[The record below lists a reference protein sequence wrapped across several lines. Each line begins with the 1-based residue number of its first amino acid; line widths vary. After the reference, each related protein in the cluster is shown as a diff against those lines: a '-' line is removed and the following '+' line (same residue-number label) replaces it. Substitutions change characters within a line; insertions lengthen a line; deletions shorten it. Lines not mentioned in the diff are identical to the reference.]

1 MNGTVTPNAAEDE
14 ELYAQL
20 LRIQDAVLAGR
31 HAQFKL
37 SPSAVEQLKAALI
50 APDNIAAH
58 ATNQAASS
66 VAATINAQL
75 GTNVPTGLDPIFLEK
90 SDHLVK
96 AERALKRQRVEQDV
110 QVQAEQQRKNFRY
123 SKDANIEATSHISVD
138 EVLRAAH
145 ERVKPVTGLKSA
157 QAASA
162 SSFDENDY
170 YSSRAPSHWS
180 DDANSFQ
187 ASDKGA
193 GAFTADLERLGG
205 IAQAG
210 HSTRKH
216 GMASQ
221 PMQDNRHKPVQV
233 YDGED
238 DDVYEPEDG
247 EDDEYDPALVPSI
260 GPAQKGAI
268 ANGHYT
274 LEDDNSDYEPGEI
287 TQDSAA
293 LTPYLPAQQVAQN
306 SPRVPVIRNH
316 LTHLAAPQPNRVSPL
331 ATATG
336 PGIELELVNGRPE
349 IVQARPQYRSVPQQS
364 RASTASPV
372 NNAGGSGKKKQRN
385 NGKKRKRELEPR
397 EPRGQRVKKRQDRRF
412 AHSPVS
418 PVHREPHVKDE
429 PVSPPPFANA
439 LDIPQYHKADHGPP
453 PIEVDLRSPARVPQS
468 QHVSDAPRSNLRYE
482 YAAPLSPANVRA
494 ASPGVYRPVQRDTQD
509 LRRVAN
515 MQYAQRAPSPPTQRA
530 YSPVGPYRAASAVYA
545 PVPRTAE
552 PPRYTEVQP
561 EPHLQYARARSPS
574 RMQEYRDEYS
584 RAASPAIMAPTAQPL
599 PPRIVVD
606 QYGTR
611 YYAAEPVPTPALEHV
626 PESQPVYERD
636 PSRMSVAYAPAPSF
650 RYESHYPRMAPPPT
664 PIRQEPRVE
673 YTRTN
678 GYRAAEYI
686 ERQPEPIRYSTAAPT
701 SPRYQEKPRYPMAPP
716 ALPAVAEKTSP
727 VYQAMPRYEDMPPP
741 QALPQ
746 RIEAIS
752 PVYQTMPRYEAM
764 PPPQAPPQR
773 IEATSPVYQQ
783 ALRAYSVRPEA
794 MQPPP
799 LPQSGYIRQAS
810 VVPAQYARG
819 YEMAPPLLPS
829 QMSRAVSVAPG
840 GYGAQDPGQMMYG
853 YAPQAQPRTQ
863 AVRAGGPAVM
873 HNISS
878 RARHGWEGIKPSMG
892 FGMSRNG
899 AGPQQS
905 SPADLAALG
914 QQAQTAGRS
923 VAGAS
928 MSSNTA
934 AAAGG
939 HLVNLSFNVPFNSNL
954 PGPDSDDVLYSSKG
968 AFQKWIHPDGGAAGE
983 DMPNHALPVHT
994 RNVEILRM
1002 LCKQMSESSG
1012 ERLHATVTSS
1022 KPKPVPGMQRGPLTA
1037 LVTNVCIGGEAE
1049 VVHKMRAK
1057 VLNETPIT
1065 LRREI
1070 IDIDREIVFP
1080 KSQDGARADILHHM
1094 DDIADKTKAD
1104 IFLLE
1109 SKSRRKDS
1117 ESASF
1122 NGAIEKSMDK
1132 RLQIHVYGD
1141 MECCENAKTRL
1152 LIMIDQILQR
1162 QVDTIRLELS
1172 LHTLISGRH
1181 RRNVKMIESAT
1192 GTAIYFPPMFP
1203 TVFGYVPPGS
1213 VPLRGRD
1220 EIIITGESM
1229 DMILQA
1235 KKRLHD
1241 LVVSTKTFIK
1251 DVQITT
1257 SKVDY
1262 ILLERLDKIRRII
1275 EANGS
1280 YVLLPPLGN
1289 HSGVLRVQATDILN
1303 VERTVREIMGL
1314 AGQFYSA
1321 SWWVTHPD
1329 PSQRQPTPSDIRAML
1344 PDICINSGA
1353 EITFEKLNF
1362 HINGSD
1368 DAVKAA
1374 MSIINTLPF
1383 VKKAQS
1389 TLRVKV
1395 ELANEH
1401 KEFVSG
1407 KKNGK
1412 INKIMS
1418 QSNVQIVFDGFNE
1431 YNFYIDVRGAQY
1443 EATKNGLDL
1452 VELEMPAS
1460 ISFHVP
1466 DQYHKRIIGIGGQ
1479 HIQRIM
1485 KKYSVFVKFSNAM
1498 DRGGIGKDDDDI
1510 KVDNVICRTPAR
1522 NADNLELVKQEI
1534 MDMVE
1539 KVDAEFVSEHIP
1551 VDRLYHREL
1560 VARMPEI
1567 EELEKKWNCK
1577 VTFPGTEQASD
1588 MITVSGPEYQVPQAV
1603 DEFLGMVPETHEIE
1617 FPTTEELSA
1626 YLRSDEFTKERLQKL
1641 KDQYVVEAAVLE
1653 PKHERHGDKEVLVER
1668 FTLSYTRNN
1677 AGGLKD
1683 AIDFLLLPFLGKGLA
1698 VDDVKG
1704 AIPRPKSD
1712 SFEDNMPYFESKLL
1726 QQTPASD
1733 SPTRASFLA
1742 EEGSSRSIFDK
1753 LRKPGS
1759 MSSFSSFIDRR
1770 RKTGRDSPA
1779 SLFMHASNNASKA
1792 SLVSMESRDS
1802 GYRNPWNDSGV
1813 DLEHDTS
1820 NGAHHSLHGNG
1831 WGSFSTTASRPNTSS
1846 NSLSGAFGDP
1856 ANKFPFGV
1864 NGNASSSS
1872 LNTPMIPGLGMA
1884 TTNGSSLALG
1894 TTPGDATPRYDPKM
1908 GELANG
1914 DVPATTALT
1923 APETGKEKSAEGS
1936 AQAITTLTTPGYS
1949 APIVRPH

>member
-1 MNGTVTPNAAEDE
+1 
-14 ELYAQL
+14 
-20 LRIQDAVLAGR
+20 
-31 HAQFKL
+31 
-37 SPSAVEQLKAALI
+37 
-50 APDNIAAH
+50 
-58 ATNQAASS
+58 
-66 VAATINAQL
+66 
-75 GTNVPTGLDPIFLEK
+75 
-90 SDHLVK
+90 
-96 AERALKRQRVEQDV
+96 
-110 QVQAEQQRKNFRY
+110 
-123 SKDANIEATSHISVD
+123 
-138 EVLRAAH
+138 
-145 ERVKPVTGLKSA
+145 
-157 QAASA
+157 
-162 SSFDENDY
+162 
-170 YSSRAPSHWS
+170 
-180 DDANSFQ
+180 
-187 ASDKGA
+187 
-193 GAFTADLERLGG
+193 
-205 IAQAG
+205 
-210 HSTRKH
+210 
-216 GMASQ
+216 
-221 PMQDNRHKPVQV
+221 
-233 YDGED
+233 
-238 DDVYEPEDG
+238 
-247 EDDEYDPALVPSI
+247 
-260 GPAQKGAI
+260 
-268 ANGHYT
+268 
-274 LEDDNSDYEPGEI
+274 
-287 TQDSAA
+287 
-293 LTPYLPAQQVAQN
+293 
-306 SPRVPVIRNH
+306 
-316 LTHLAAPQPNRVSPL
+316 
-331 ATATG
+331 
-336 PGIELELVNGRPE
+336 
-349 IVQARPQYRSVPQQS
+349 
-364 RASTASPV
+364 
-372 NNAGGSGKKKQRN
+372 
-385 NGKKRKRELEPR
+385 
-397 EPRGQRVKKRQDRRF
+397 
-412 AHSPVS
+412 
-418 PVHREPHVKDE
+418 
-429 PVSPPPFANA
+429 
-439 LDIPQYHKADHGPP
+439 
-453 PIEVDLRSPARVPQS
+453 
-468 QHVSDAPRSNLRYE
+468 
-482 YAAPLSPANVRA
+482 
-494 ASPGVYRPVQRDTQD
+494 
-509 LRRVAN
+509 
-515 MQYAQRAPSPPTQRA
+515 
-530 YSPVGPYRAASAVYA
+530 
-545 PVPRTAE
+545 
-552 PPRYTEVQP
+552 
-561 EPHLQYARARSPS
+561 
-574 RMQEYRDEYS
+574 
-584 RAASPAIMAPTAQPL
+584 
-599 PPRIVVD
+599 
-606 QYGTR
+606 
-611 YYAAEPVPTPALEHV
+611 
-626 PESQPVYERD
+626 
-636 PSRMSVAYAPAPSF
+636 
-650 RYESHYPRMAPPPT
+650 
-664 PIRQEPRVE
+664 
-673 YTRTN
+673 
-678 GYRAAEYI
+678 
-686 ERQPEPIRYSTAAPT
+686 
-701 SPRYQEKPRYPMAPP
+701 
-716 ALPAVAEKTSP
+716 
-727 VYQAMPRYEDMPPP
+727 
-741 QALPQ
+741 
-746 RIEAIS
+746 
-752 PVYQTMPRYEAM
+752 
-764 PPPQAPPQR
+764 
-773 IEATSPVYQQ
+773 
-783 ALRAYSVRPEA
+783 
-794 MQPPP
+794 
-799 LPQSGYIRQAS
+799 
-810 VVPAQYARG
+810 
-819 YEMAPPLLPS
+819 
-829 QMSRAVSVAPG
+829 
-840 GYGAQDPGQMMYG
+840 
-853 YAPQAQPRTQ
+853 
-863 AVRAGGPAVM
+863 M

-892 FGMSRNG
+892 FGMSRT
-899 AGPQQS
+899 GPQQ
-905 SPADLAALG
+905 PQQQLPPDLSI
-914 QQAQTAGRS
+914 AQPPPVAGKR
-923 VAGAS
+923 AMNGAS
-928 MSSNTA
+928 MSPNPATIA
-934 AAAGG
+934 AG

-954 PGPDSDDVLYSSKG
+954 PGPDKDDILYSSTG
-968 AFQKWIHPDGGAAGE
+968 AFQKWIHPDGAAADE
-983 DMPNHALPVHT
+983 TPNHALPIHT
-994 RNVEILRM
+994 RNVENLRS
-1002 LCKQMSESSG
+1002 LCKQMSEGSG

-1037 LVTNVCIGGEAE
+1037 LVTNVCISGEAE

-1065 LRREI
+1065 LRRET

-1080 KSQDGARADILHHM
+1080 KGQDGARADILNHM
-1094 DDIADKTKAD
+1094 DDVADKTKAD

-1132 RLQIHVYGD
+1132 RLQIHVYSD
-1141 MECCENAKTRL
+1141 MESCENAKTRL

-1181 RRNVKMIESAT
+1181 RRNVKLIESAT

-1213 VPLRGRD
+1213 IPLRGRD
-1220 EIIITGESM
+1220 EIIITGENM

-1235 KKRLHD
+1235 KKRLHE
-1241 LVVSTKTFIK
+1241 LVMLTKTFVK

-1262 ILLERLDKIRRII
+1262 ILLERLDKIRKII

-1560 VARMPEI
+1560 VARMSEI

-1588 MITVSGPEYQVPQAV
+1588 MITVSGPEYQVPLAV

-1617 FPTTEELSA
+1617 FPATEELSVL
-1626 YLRSDEFTKERLQKL
+1626 LRSDEFMKERVQKL

-1653 PKHERHGDKEVLVER
+1653 PKQERQGDREVVIER
-1668 FTLSYTRNN
+1668 LTLSYTRNN

-1683 AIDFLLLPFLGKGLA
+1683 AIDFLLLPFLSKGLA

-1726 QQTPASD
+1726 QRAEPPVSD
-1733 SPTRASFLA
+1733 SPTRASFVA

-1753 LRKPGS
+1753 LRKPSS
-1759 MSSFSSFIDRR
+1759 MASFSSFIDRR
-1770 RKTGRDSPA
+1770 RKNGNNSPG

-1813 DLEHDTS
+1813 DLEHDAP
-1820 NGAHHSLHGNG
+1820 NGGLATGGSHHSLHGNG

-1846 NSLSGAFGDP
+1846 NSLSGVFGDS
-1856 ANKFPFGV
+1856 ANNKFPFGV
-1864 NGNASSSS
+1864 NGNGSSSS
-1872 LNTPMIPGLGMA
+1872 LNTPMIPGLGMVHSGSA
-1884 TTNGSSLALG
+1884 NGMTNGSTPLSVGA
-1894 TTPGDATPRYDPKM
+1894 TPGDATPRYDAKARDADSGK

-1914 DVPATTALT
+1914 DVPPTSALTGTSMATTT
-1923 APETGKEKSAEGS
+1923 ASPAPIEPA
-1936 AQAITTLTTPGYS
+1936 S
-1949 APIVRPH
+1949 APPPTAEIPSVAKASTSSGYPAPIAPPQ